1 MKKISILLSILIIFA
16 SLINGCSGGQN
27 SQNTQE
33 NGNLKGR
40 ISLSGAFALYPL
52 AVKWAEEFR
61 KIHPDVR
68 IEVDGG
74 GAGKGMTDA
83 LAGQVEFG
91 MVSREISEAES
102 AKGAIGFPV
111 AKDAVIPTINQENPF
126 YNQLVKHG
134 ISKEQAKAIWID
146 GTIKTWGQLLG
157 TQDETAIAIFTRSD
171 ACGAAETFAAWLDKH
186 QEDLLGEG
194 VNGDPGVAT
203 AVSKNPLSIGLNNI
217 GYAYDNTTLE
227 PLNGIRALPVDANG
241 NGQIDPEE
249 DFYSNKKELC
259 QAIALDKYPSPPARD
274 LYLVTKGI
282 PTDPVVK
289 AFLEYVLSD
298 QGQQINASAGYIEI
312 SKEKRDNA
320 LAKLK

>member
-1 MKKISILLSILIIFA
+1 MKKTSIITNILIVFA
-16 SLINGCSGGQN
+16 LLLNSCGAANNNN
-27 SQNTQE
+27 SQE
-33 NGNLKGR
+33 DGKLKGR

-91 MVSREISEAES
+91 MVSREISQAEAD
-102 AKGAIGFPV
+102 KGAVGFPV
-111 AKDAVIPTINQENPF
+111 AKDAVIPTINPNNPL
-126 YNQLVKHG
+126 YSDIVKHG
-134 ISKEQAKAIWID
+134 ISQEQAKAIWID

-157 TQDETAIAIFTRSD
+157 TQDQTAIAIFTRSD
-171 ACGAAETFAAWLDKH
+171 ACGAAETFAAWLGKH

-203 AVSKNPLSIGLNNI
+203 AVSKNNLSIGLNNI
-217 GYAYDNTTLE
+217 GYAYDNTTLK
-227 PLNGIRALPVDANG
+227 PLDGIRALPVDVNNNG
-241 NGQIDPEE
+241 TIDPEE
-249 DFYSNKKELC
+249 DFYDSKSALC
-259 QAIALDKYPSPPARD
+259 KAIAEDKYPSPPARD

-282 PTDPVVK
+282 PSDPIVK
-289 AFLEYVLSD
+289 AFLEYILSD
-298 QGQQINASAGYIEI
+298 QGQEINASAGYIEI
-312 SKEKRDNA
+312 SKEKRASA
-320 LAKLK
+320 LEKLK